1 MIDTLALIP
10 LMKQSISENEDLM
23 GRLCLQ
29 TNKIDSVEYVLKEG
43 RKKVKLNLIFH
54 SDHLSLRY
62 KHGQNKTYEMVTQ
75 QVFKVLDNI
84 TVPYSTVDNGDDK
97 HKNYCIY
104 IKF

>member
-23 GRLCLQ
+23 ERLCSQ
-29 TNKIDSVEYVLKEG
+29 TNKIDSVEYVFKEG

-62 KHGQNKTYEMVTQ
+62 NHGQTKTYEMVTQ
-75 QVFKVLDNI
+75 QVFKVLDDLK
-84 TVPYSTVDNGDDK
+84 VPYKTVDNGADK
-97 HKNYCIY
+97 HKIRCLY
-104 IKF
+104 INF

>member
-23 GRLCLQ
+23 GRLCSQ
-29 TNKIDSVEYVLKEG
+29 TNKIDSVEYVFKEG

-62 KHGQNKTYEMVTQ
+62 NHGQTKTYEMVTQ
-75 QVFKVLDNI
+75 QVFKVLDNLK
-84 TVPYSTVDNGDDK
+84 VPYSQVDNGADK
-97 HKNYCIY
+97 HKIHCLY
-104 IKF
+104 INF

>member
-23 GRLCLQ
+23 ERLCSQ
-29 TNKIDSVEYVLKEG
+29 TNKIDSVEYVFKEG

-62 KHGQNKTYEMVTQ
+62 NHGHTKTLDLMTQ
-75 QVFKVLDNI
+75 QVFKVLDDLK
-84 TVPYSTVDNGDDK
+84 VPYKTVDNGADK
-97 HKNYCIY
+97 HKIYCLY
-104 IKF
+104 VNF

>member
-23 GRLCLQ
+23 GRLCSQ
-29 TNKIDSVEYVLKEG
+29 TNKIDSVEYVFKEG

-62 KHGQNKTYEMVTQ
+62 NHGQTKTYEMVTQ
-75 QVFKVLDNI
+75 QVFKVLDNLK
-84 TVPYSTVDNGDDK
+84 VPYSIVDNGADK
-97 HKNYCIY
+97 HKIHCLYVN
-104 IKF
+104 F